1 MLLAYLKW
9 SATAVTLAGAAA
21 TALALD
27 PLNIYLLNLGSMAWL
42 VAAVMMKDRP
52 LIAINAGLLAIYGLG
67 FLVRMA

>member
-1 MLLAYLKW
+1 MLLTTLKW

-27 PLNIYLLNLGSMAWL
+27 PLNIYLLNLGSIAWL

-52 LIAINAGLLAIYGLG
+52 LIAINAGLLAIYGVG